1 MREPQKHSLFILLAG
16 KKSKLTYTDMCNQ
29 VSVDGSEQR
38 ILPCITM
45 EYFEDDL
52 FENIVMNK
60 TGKVLDYLKKGIDP
74 NHAFRS
80 TERPERLGKTLIEI
94 SILYG
99 VTDVVK
105 LLIKRNCDVNLTYVV
120 NVKDFSYQLEEF
132 KKSDRLKLTCMYRC
146 IVQSDIHLIKAL
158 VNGGFDVNLSDE
170 RGCTCIWHAADLNNY
185 DMLKAMLL
193 AKDADVN
200 KADNTKLTPLHIA
213 AMKGNL
219 KMTSLLIQRGA
230 DVDRVQLR
238 GSTALILACRTADFD
253 TVRILLLNGADP
265 NHVGYN
271 GHNVIST
278 ALQSTT
284 DLRIPE
290 MLLSCGALVDLE
302 LIELCRKEGKKFLLL
317 KTHPEFFE
325 LLKECALTPRTMK
338 TLCCLKIRRLL
349 VQSHV
354 KIHLI
359 KKVEM
364 LPLPRLIKDYLL
376 FGHV

>member
-1 MREPQKHSLFILLAG
+1 MVNSLNIDFAQKIVA
-16 KKSKLTYTDMCNQ
+16 
-29 VSVDGSEQR
+29 
-38 ILPCITM
+38 CIAM

-52 FENIVMNK
+52 YNCILLNK
-60 TGKVLDYLKKGIDP
+60 SNEVQEYLKKGLDP

-80 TERPERLGKTLIEI
+80 TERPERLGKTMIE
-94 SILYG
+94 LAVTYG
-99 VTDVVK
+99 VTDVAKV
-105 LLIKRNCDVNLTYVV
+105 LLQKRCNVNLSYIV
-120 NVKDFSYQLEEF
+120 NVNNFSYQLEEY
-132 KKSDRLKLTCMYRC
+132 KKKDKLKLTCMYRC
-146 IVQSDIHLIKAL
+146 IVEGSVHLIKML
-158 VNGGFDVNLSDE
+158 VVGGFDVNCYDE
-170 RGCTCIWHAADLNNY
+170 RGSTCIWHAADLNNY

-193 AKDADVN
+193 DKNADVN
-200 KADNTKLTPLHIA
+200 KADSAKLTPLHIA
-213 AMKGNL
+213 AMKGNV

-238 GSTALILACRTADFD
+238 GSTALILACRSGNFD

-284 DLRIPE
+284 DTRIPE

-302 LIELCRKEGKKFLLL
+302 LIDLCRKEGKKFLLL
-317 KTHPEFFE
+317 KEHPEFFE
-325 LLKECALTPRTMK
+325 LLKECAFTPRTMK
-338 TLCCLKIRRLL
+338 TLCCLTIRRLL
-349 VQSHV
+349 VRSRV
-354 KIHLI
+354 KMHLI
-359 KKVEM
+359 KKVEK